1 MIRTLKLTKDKVEYL
16 LERFPQ
22 TRDSDT
28 VLFLGYLKQFYG
40 ADKIVNGDGWEG
52 FCRLML
58 SKRMPTPATL
68 KRVRAKIQE
77 EGRFVGTKRSRR
89 MKTAESV
96 RKKIGEL

>member
-1 MIRTLKLTKDKVEYL
+1 MLRTLKLTKDKVEYL
-16 LERFPQ
+16 LEKFPQ

-28 VLFLGYLKQFYG
+28 VLFLGYLKQFHG

-77 EGRFVGTKRSRR
+77 EGRWVGTKRARR
-89 MKTAESV
+89 QGMGESL
-96 RKKIGEL
+96 RKEIKGL